1 MRSLFAI
8 LCLMAVRALSTESL
22 LPFKRAADVSQT
34 SVAPEKDITLY
45 YQAVSQ
51 PGTAAKVDAQMRLPT
66 VVLEEITTVSSVS
79 CSAESVEVVFAST
92 TDYQRSVSAWP
103 SSSFILLT
111 NHLGDCDAENER
123 GVYLVESSTVASAN
137 NNNTIT
143 AHTTRSS
150 FRDQAQ
156 SISVVF
162 NASAVAS
169 HKRDWTIAL
178 SDEWSGELINTKDL
192 AIDVQDVSLSTTL
205 DLSGGV
211 ELDVTNS
218 TATSLYLEL
227 DLALFAELNVSAQAT
242 AAYSTDLWSYTYD
255 ALSVTAFEITGIL
268 SVGPSLTLG
277 VGVEFGVTGEAN
289 ITADLSTQITRGTVY
304 LDLLH
309 SDASTSSGWTPTQ
322 TASATLSGE
331 VDAQLNPFADV
342 ELAVGVNV
350 LNGLLEVSAGV
361 EAKAE
366 VVNTFSVAGAGD
378 VSSTTGVTAVTG
390 TGACSNGY
398 WFTSDFVFDVDAFVT
413 SLYSVTL
420 YTVTVPI
427 FATECFPF

>member
-1 MRSLFAI
+1 MMSLFAV
-8 LCLMAVRALSTESL
+8 LCLVAVRALATEHL

-34 SVAPEKDITLY
+34 GIAPEKDITLY
-45 YQAVSQ
+45 YQAASQ
-51 PGTAAKVDAQMRLPT
+51 PLTAATVDAQMKLPT
-66 VVLEEITTVSSVS
+66 VVLEEITTISSVS
-79 CSAESVEVVFAST
+79 CSADAVEVVFSST
-92 TDYQRSVSAWP
+92 ADYQRSVSAWP

-111 NHLGDCDAENER
+111 NHLGNCDAENER
-123 GVYLVESSTVASAN
+123 GVYLVDSSTVGSA
-137 NNNTIT
+137 NNTIT
-143 AHTTRSS
+143 AQTTRSS

-156 SISVVF
+156 SISVLF
-162 NASAVAS
+162 SASAVAS
-169 HKRDWTIAL
+169 RKRDWTISV
-178 SDEWSGELINTKDL
+178 SDEWSGELIDTKDL

-205 DLSGGV
+205 DLSGGM

-227 DLALFAELNVSAQAT
+227 DLALLAQLNVSAQAT

-255 ALSVTAFEITGIL
+255 ALSVSAFEITGIL

-289 ITADLSTQITRGTVY
+289 ITAALSTQITSGTIY

-309 SDASTSSGWTPTQ
+309 SGASTSSGWTPTQ

-350 LNGLLEVSAGV
+350 LDGLLEVSAGV
-361 EAKAE
+361 EARAE
-366 VVNTFSVAGAGD
+366 VVNSFSVAGAAD

-413 SLYSVTL
+413 GLYSVTL
-420 YTVTVPI
+420 YTVTLPI
-427 FATECFPF
+427 FATDCLAF

>member
-1 MRSLFAI
+1 MSLFAV
-8 LCLMAVRALSTESL
+8 LCLMAVRALATEHL
-22 LPFKRAADVSQT
+22 LPIKRAADVSQT
-34 SVAPEKDITLY
+34 GIAPEKDITLY
-45 YQAVSQ
+45 YQAASQ
-51 PGTAAKVDAQMRLPT
+51 PLTAATVDAQMNLPT
-66 VVLEEITTVSSVS
+66 VVLEDITTISSVS
-79 CSAESVEVVFAST
+79 CSAEAVEIVFAST

-111 NHLGDCDAENER
+111 NHLGNCDAENER
-123 GVYLVESSTVASAN
+123 GVYLVDSSTVGSA
-137 NNNTIT
+137 NNTIT
-143 AHTTRSS
+143 AQTTRSS

-156 SISVVF
+156 SISVLF

-169 HKRDWTIAL
+169 RKRDWTISV

-227 DLALFAELNVSAQAT
+227 DLALLAELNVSAQAT
-242 AAYSTDLWSYTYD
+242 AAYSTDVWTYTYD
-255 ALSVTAFEITGIL
+255 ALSVSAFEITGIL
-268 SVGPSLTLG
+268 SVGPSLTLA

-289 ITADLSTQITRGTVY
+289 VTVDLSTQITSGTIY
-304 LDLLH
+304 LDLLQ
-309 SDASTSSGWTPTQ
+309 SGASTSSGWTPTQ

-350 LNGLLEVSAGV
+350 LDGLLEVSAGV

-366 VVNTFSVAGAGD
+366 VVNTFSVAGAAD

-390 TGACSNGY
+390 AGACSNGY
-398 WFTSDFVFDVDAFVT
+398 WFTSDFLFDVDAFVT
-413 SLYSVTL
+413 SLYTATL

-427 FATECFPF
+427 FATECFAF

>member
-1 MRSLFAI
+1 MVSSSRAMMSLFAI
-8 LCLMAVRALSTESL
+8 LCLMA
-22 LPFKRAADVSQT
+22 
-34 SVAPEKDITLY
+34 
-45 YQAVSQ
+45 AVSQ
-51 PGTAAKVDAQMRLPT
+51 PLTAAKVDAQMKLPT
-66 VVLEEITTVSSVS
+66 VVLEEITTISSVS

-92 TDYQRSVSAWP
+92 ADYQRSVSAWP
-103 SSSFILLT
+103 SSSFILLA

-137 NNNTIT
+137 NNTIT

-156 SISVVF
+156 SISVAF

-169 HKRDWTIAL
+169 HKRDWTISL

-192 AIDVQDVSLSTTL
+192 AIDVQDVSLGTTL

-227 DLALFAELNVSAQAT
+227 DLALFAELNASAQAT

-255 ALSVTAFEITGIL
+255 ALSVSAFEITGIL

-277 VGVEFGVTGEAN
+277 
-289 ITADLSTQITRGTVY
+289 R
-304 LDLLH
+304 
-309 SDASTSSGWTPTQ
+309 SSGWTPSQ

-331 VDAQLNPFADV
+331 VDAQLNPFANV
-342 ELAVGVNV
+342 ERAVWVNV
-350 LNGLLEVSAGV
+350 VNGLLEVSAGV

-398 WFTSDFVFDVDAFVT
+398 WFTGDFVFDVDAFVT
-413 SLYSVTL
+413 SLYAVAL